1 MDLTI
6 EDKKQIIMRQTNYNY
21 EETTVLLNLH
31 NNDITTVI
39 RLYLKQEVSTK
50 EVLTPP
56 LSMNQQIYK
65 EIRNLMN
72 EIEMDKNKV

>member
-39 RLYLKQEVSTK
+39 RLYLKQEVNTK

>member
-21 EETTVLLNLH
+21 EETSALLNLH
-31 NNDITTVI
+31 NNDITSVI
-39 RLYLKQEVSTK
+39 RLYLKGETEIK
-50 EVLTPP
+50 EVLPKP

-65 EIRNLMN
+65 EIRSLMN
-72 EIEMDKNKV
+72 EIELDKNKA